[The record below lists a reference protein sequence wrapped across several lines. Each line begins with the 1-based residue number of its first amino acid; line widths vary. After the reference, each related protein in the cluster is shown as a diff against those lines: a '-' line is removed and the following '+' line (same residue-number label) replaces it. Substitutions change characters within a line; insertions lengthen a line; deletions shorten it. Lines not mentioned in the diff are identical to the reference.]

1 MRVATVSKARDLAT
15 RGVRGR
21 RLAALQASGE
31 LTQVARGLYV
41 TTDAPPTAH
50 HSLVQAA
57 VAVPRGVV
65 CLLSALRFHSLG
77 TQSPHEV
84 WLAIDVK
91 AWRPRVALPLH
102 VVRFSGPALTF
113 GVEVH
118 RIEGVDIKVTSIA
131 KTVADCFK
139 YRHKIGVDVAV
150 EALRAALHDRRA
162 TVDDILQAARVCRVA
177 NVIRPYLEALS

>member
-1 MRVATVSKARDLAT
+1 MLAATVSKARDLAT

-91 AWRPRVALPLH
+91 AWRPRVA
-102 VVRFSGPALTF
+102 RSRALL
-113 GVEVH
+113 
-118 RIEGVDIKVTSIA
+118 
-131 KTVADCFK
+131 TVAARIKTSVDMIN
-139 YRHKIGVDVAV
+139 YRVSSTA
-150 EALRAALHDRRA
+150 
-162 TVDDILQAARVCRVA
+162 
-177 NVIRPYLEALS
+177 SS